1 VSSNERRGGPAP
13 RGFFDAPWF
22 QNVAGWG
29 IAQYIRLVEAT
40 NTIERDPPEVEQRR
54 AVFEVIWPAIFVS
67 WHANVL
73 ALKYF
78 LEDGVTP
85 GEIVPL
91 VSPHFDGRLAESI
104 IRRFGQRVIVG
115 TGVSYRQSEGTG
127 GVQALRGMIRELE
140 AGNSVWLTAEVPPTR
155 GRIVSPGVIALARAS
170 GRPIIAI
177 AAASSR
183 RTIVERLWDKMQINL
198 PFGRIVTLAE
208 GPIYVNGQ
216 VTNEEARRRLKILL
230 DETYA
235 EAMRRA
241 DLKAR
246 R

>member
-1 VSSNERRGGPAP
+1 VSSNERRGAPAQ
-13 RGFFDAPWF
+13 RGFYDSPWF
-22 QNVAGWG
+22 REAAGWG

-40 NTIERDPPEVEQRR
+40 NTIVRDPAAREQRR
-54 AVFEVIWPAIFVS
+54 AGAELIWPAIFVS

-91 VSPHFDGRLAESI
+91 VSPHFDGQLAEAI

-127 GVQALRGMIRELE
+127 GLKALRGMIRELD

-155 GRIVSPGVIALARAS
+155 GRKVSPGIIALARAS
-170 GRPIIAI
+170 GRPIVVI

-183 RTIVERLWDKMQINL
+183 RIIVERLWDKMQLNL
-198 PFGRIVTLAE
+198 PFGRIVALVE
-208 GPIYVNGQ
+208 GPIYVNDQ
-216 VTNEEARRRLKILL
+216 ITNEDARRRVKVLL

-235 EAMRRA
+235 EALRRA

-246 R
+246 K